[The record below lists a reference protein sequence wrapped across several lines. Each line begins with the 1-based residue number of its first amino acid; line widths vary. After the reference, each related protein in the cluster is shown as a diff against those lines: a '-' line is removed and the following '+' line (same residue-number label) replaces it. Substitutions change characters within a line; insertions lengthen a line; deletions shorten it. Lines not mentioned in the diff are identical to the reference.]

1 MKVRLAAGWAAA
13 LLMCAGAASAQ
24 MYKWKDAKGV
34 IHYSDTPPPANAVP
48 LKSFSTA
55 ISQPALPA
63 ELAAAVQSRPVTL
76 YTTVNCAGCDQ
87 GRTLLQTRGIPYTE
101 KTVSSVEDHA
111 ALQRAG
117 SAGQLP
123 LLLIGRGK
131 QIGFEE
137 ETWTTLLSEAGY
149 PAQAMLPAGYGN
161 PAPAPAAPPPAP
173 SAQERALAESEAAAS
188 KATAGQAQ
196 RERRL
201 PPVNAA
207 PDFRF

>member
-1 MKVRLAAGWAAA
+1 MKARLGVLPGLAGLA
-13 LLMCAGAASAQ
+13 LLACASTASAQ

-34 IHYSDTPPPANAVP
+34 THYTDTPPPANAVP
-48 LKSFSTA
+48 LKAFSTA
-55 ISQPALPA
+55 ASQPALPA

-76 YTTVNCAGCDQ
+76 YTTANCAGCDQ

-101 KTVSSVEDHA
+101 KTVNSVDDHA
-111 ALQRAG
+111 ALKRAG

-123 LLLIGRGK
+123 LLLVGRGK
-131 QIGFEE
+131 QIGFEA

-161 PAPAPAAPPPAP
+161 PAPAAAAPPPAP
-173 SAQERALAESEAAAS
+173 SAQERELAAS
-188 KATAGQAQ
+188 KAAAEQAQ

-201 PPVNAA
+201 PPINAA

>member
-1 MKVRLAAGWAAA
+1 MQARFKILARLAAWA
-13 LLMCAGAASAQ
+13 LLACAGTASAQ
-24 MYKWKDAKGV
+24 MYKWKDARGV
-34 IHYSDTPPPANAVP
+34 THYTDTPPPANAVP
-48 LKSFSTA
+48 LKAFSTA
-55 ISQPALPA
+55 ASQPALPA

-87 GRTLLQTRGIPYTE
+87 GRTLLQARGIPYTE
-101 KTVSSVEDHA
+101 KTVNSVEDHA
-111 ALQRAG
+111 ALKRAG

-131 QIGFEE
+131 QIGFEAD
-137 ETWTTLLSEAGY
+137 TWTTLLSEAGY

-173 SAQERALAESEAAAS
+173 SAQERALAAAKAAAE
-188 KATAGQAQ
+188 QAQ

-201 PPVNAA
+201 PPINAA

>member
-1 MKVRLAAGWAAA
+1 MKARLGVLPGLAGLA
-13 LLMCAGAASAQ
+13 LLACASTASAQ

-34 IHYSDTPPPANAVP
+34 THYTDTPPPANAVP
-48 LKSFSTA
+48 LKAFSTA
-55 ISQPALPA
+55 ASQPALPA

-76 YTTVNCAGCDQ
+76 YTTANCAGCDQ

-101 KTVSSVEDHA
+101 KTVNSVDDHA
-111 ALQRAG
+111 ALKRAG

-123 LLLIGRGK
+123 LLLVGRGK
-131 QIGFEE
+131 QIGFEA

-173 SAQERALAESEAAAS
+173 SAQERELAAS
-188 KATAGQAQ
+188 KAAAEQAQ

-201 PPVNAA
+201 PPINAA